1 MDHRR
6 VLIDTLTASI
16 TALRED
22 LAKAEARIAEV
33 TRERDGWR
41 DAAAKRCDEDAK
53 IIGTLTAERDAYRDE
68 SALYQRAHEA
78 ACQGWAA
85 EQAEWN
91 ADRDSLKA
99 RLESVEGVYEAA
111 VKWTLSEHEG
121 GSSCAAGEC
130 EGTCPGAIARDAVF
144 AAANAAI
151 AKTKKEQVPMTPRR
165 LTEEELN
172 GLDYWAASDLAL
184 KEREQIHAATT
195 ELRALR
201 AEVERLTLCLSNA
214 NAATEKFER
223 LWYLTKDEIEQKAL
237 TTDEQTAVRTLCFLL
252 SKHSHESYVYDGEE
266 CDRAIEAIAR
276 LAGVRNG

>member
-1 MDHRR
+1 
-6 VLIDTLTASI
+6 
-16 TALRED
+16 
-22 LAKAEARIAEV
+22 
-33 TRERDGWR
+33 
-41 DAAAKRCDEDAK
+41 
-53 IIGTLTAERDAYRDE
+53 
-68 SALYQRAHEA
+68 
-78 ACQGWAA
+78 
-85 EQAEWN
+85 
-91 ADRDSLKA
+91 
-99 RLESVEGVYEAA
+99 
-111 VKWTLSEHEG
+111 
-121 GSSCAAGEC
+121 
-130 EGTCPGAIARDAVF
+130 
-144 AAANAAI
+144 
-151 AKTKKEQVPMTPRR
+151 MTPRR